1 MSRNIIKSTNPD
13 HGAEHGRLQLAPSPR
28 RKWGPFEYATAIA
41 ASAIC
46 IGVGS
51 TLLGGHNYGVRSAVR
66 RNVAPLEVEV
76 GNLNDKKRGLEEKTS
91 RLSGRVDSLETDL
104 AATASARD
112 SYSETARKTR
122 EELSRNKARAD
133 SAEAARRA
141 LIQSY
146 PSEIRNKEYTF
157 NQTTQNNMRV
167 IQLGIEQKP
176 TENPAELA
184 DRYSIWKRINDSYPG
199 LEKEAKE
206 KNPGK
211 TLISLRGVER
221 DNNVYD
227 IRAGYEGSQ
236 VIAFTYKHLE
246 LINPNEN
253 KREIK
258 EKDKK

>member
-1 MSRNIIKSTNPD
+1 
-13 HGAEHGRLQLAPSPR
+13 
-28 RKWGPFEYATAIA
+28 
-41 ASAIC
+41 
-46 IGVGS
+46 
-51 TLLGGHNYGVRSAVR
+51 
-66 RNVAPLEVEV
+66 
-76 GNLNDKKRGLEEKTS
+76 
-91 RLSGRVDSLETDL
+91 
-104 AATASARD
+104 
-112 SYSETARKTR
+112 
-122 EELSRNKARAD
+122 
-133 SAEAARRA
+133 
-141 LIQSY
+141 
-146 PSEIRNKEYTF
+146 
-157 NQTTQNNMRV
+157 MRV